1 MKVGDLV
8 EVCFPDVSNETG
20 IYLELDY
27 NSSWTNGEE
36 ENYSRAMVLW
46 DGDIIS
52 IPIAQLEFINT

>member
-8 EVCFPDVSNETG
+8 EVCFPDVPNETG

-27 NSSWTNGEE
+27 NSPWKDGEE

-46 DGDIIS
+46 DGGIIS